1 MSKIKSFE
9 AKILKNRS
17 FTQRLADNINT
28 HAGSFKFFII
38 HALIFIGW
46 ILFNKADPYPYGFL
60 TMVVSLEAIFL
71 SIFVLM
77 SQNRQAQIDSLREEI
92 HLQVNEIAE
101 REITKVLKLVSEIYV
116 KNFPQKPLDPEVK
129 KMLQNINT
137 SKIEAEIER
146 QLRQK

>member
-1 MSKIKSFE
+1 MPQIKSFE
-9 AKILKNRS
+9 AKLLKNRT
-17 FTQRLADNINT
+17 FTQKLADTINSK
-28 HAGSFKFFII
+28 AGSFTFFIVHVVI
-38 HALIFIGW
+38 FALWMAFDKW
-46 ILFNKADPYPYGFL
+46 DPYPFQFL

-116 KNFPQKPLDPEVK
+116 KNFPDKPLDPEVK
-129 KMLQNINT
+129 KMLREINT

-146 QLRQK
+146 QLKQK